1 MGVPMGR
8 LKLGVVVLAV
18 AALVTAGC
26 GATSG
31 GGGGATRLSLVAY
44 STPREAYAAL
54 IPAFQKTAAGKGVS
68 FSQSYGA
75 SGDQSRAVSSG
86 LPSDVVTLSLAPDMN
101 KLADA
106 GMVSKS
112 WTAGQYKGMVTD
124 SVVALVVRRGNP
136 KNIHT
141 WDDLTKPG
149 VQVITPNPFS
159 SGGAR
164 WNVMAAYG
172 AQVKQG
178 KSPAE
183 AKAYLQRLF
192 DNVPVQD
199 KSARESLQT
208 FVGGKGDA
216 MIAYENEA
224 IAARQAGQPVDYVV
238 PDQTILIENPIAVTT
253 RSRHA
258 TQARA
263 FVDFLHGT
271 QAQSIFASKGYR
283 PVNQQATGADKFPR
297 PSGLFTIDDLGGWDQ
312 VTKTFFDRSG
322 GVMADIEKQVGVSV
336 GS

>member
-1 MGVPMGR
+1 MGR
-8 LKLGVVVLAV
+8 VKLGVVVLAV
-18 AALVTAGC
+18 AALVAAGC
-26 GATSG
+26 GATG
-31 GGGGATRLSLVAY
+31 GGGGGSRLSLVAY

-54 IPAFQKTAAGKGVS
+54 IPAFQKTDGGKGVI

-75 SGDQSRAVSSG
+75 SGDQSRAVAAG
-86 LPSDVVTLSLAPDMN
+86 LPSDVVALSLAPDMT

-106 GMVSKS
+106 GLVAKDWNSD
-112 WTAGQYKGMVTD
+112 QYKGMVTD

-136 KNIHT
+136 KNIHG
-141 WDDLTKPG
+141 WDDLVRPG
-149 VQVITPNPFS
+149 VEVITPNPFS

-164 WNVMAAYG
+164 WNVMGAYG
-172 AQVKQG
+172 AQIEQG

-183 AKAYLQRLF
+183 ARTYLQRLF
-192 DNVPVQD
+192 HNVPVQD

-224 IAARQAGQPVDYVV
+224 IAARQAGQPVDYVI
-238 PDQTILIENPIAVTT
+238 PDQTILIENPIAVVT
-253 RSRHA
+253 RSRHQ
-258 TQARA
+258 TQAKA
-263 FVDFLHGT
+263 FVGFLRSTEG
-271 QAQSIFASKGYR
+271 QGIFADKGYR
-283 PVNQQATGADKFPR
+283 PVNKQAPGADKFPQ
-297 PSGLFTIDDLGGWDQ
+297 PKGLFTIDDLGGWDQ